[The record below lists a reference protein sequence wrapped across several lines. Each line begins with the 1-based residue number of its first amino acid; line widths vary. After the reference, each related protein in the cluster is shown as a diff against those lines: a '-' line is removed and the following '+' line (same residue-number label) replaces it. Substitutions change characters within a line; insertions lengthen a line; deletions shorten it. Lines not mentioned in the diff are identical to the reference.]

1 MKKAILFTM
10 ALMLIAVSFVSAAGS
25 KESYAPAEATKYYVA
40 HQGGYIGEAIVKIDA
55 EGKVIDAHFHEWQ
68 GPGGWAAYNS
78 PDGKGLVDGAVIRTP
93 DPLANTASA
102 DPEVKGYMF
111 YIYNLQAD
119 GKTYI
124 WSQATVTPTGFT
136 KPSRQYERDFEGLMS
151 NPIRAAA
158 YAKAAREDKLVNVTM
173 VDGKI
178 VVGKPASQ
186 TVHYGHM
193 DKANRASTYMPV
205 AAASIGFRYNYKA
218 TVDFF
223 KANPAAD
230 YAAAV
235 TKSMKVEL
243 KEDKA
248 IDANASAATYT
259 AATDNVYVVAD
270 AVTGAT
276 YSDFQHYALE
286 LQQAYYNALAL
297 QRLAA
302 MKAKK

>member
-1 MKKAILFTM
+1 M
-10 ALMLIAVSFVSAAGS
+10 
-25 KESYAPAEATKYYVA
+25 P
-40 HQGGYIGEAIVKIDA
+40 
-55 EGKVIDAHFHEWQ
+55 
-68 GPGGWAAYNS
+68 
-78 PDGKGLVDGAVIRTP
+78 DGAVVRVP
-93 DPLANTASA
+93 DPLANTGSA
-102 DPEVKGYMF
+102 DPQVKGYMF

-124 WSQATVTPTGFT
+124 WSQATVTPTGFGR
-136 KPSRQYERDFEGLMS
+136 PSRQYERDFEGLMG

-193 DKANRASTYMPV
+193 DKANPASVYMPV
-205 AAASIGFRYNYKA
+205 AAGSIGFRYNYKA

-243 KEDKA
+243 KEDKSV
-248 IDANASAATYT
+248 DATGNVAAYT

-302 MKAKK
+302 KK

>member
-1 MKKAILFTM
+1 MKKAVLFTM

-55 EGKVIDAHFHEWQ
+55 ESKVVDAHFHEWQ
-68 GPGGWAAYNS
+68 GPGGWAEKVNGAV
-78 PDGKGLVDGAVIRTP
+78 PDGAVIRTP
-93 DPLANTASA
+93 DPLANASSA
-102 DPEVKGYMF
+102 DPQVKGYMF

-124 WSQATVTPTGFT
+124 WSQATVTPAGFT
-136 KPSRQYERDFEGLMS
+136 RPSRQYERDFEGLMS

-193 DKANRASTYMPV
+193 DKANPASTYMPV

-230 YAAAV
+230 YTQVV
-235 TKSMKVEL
+235 TRSMKVEL
-243 KEDKA
+243 KEDKSV
-248 IDANASAATYT
+248 DATGNVAAYT
-259 AATDNVYVVAD
+259 AATDNVFVIAD

-276 YSDFQHYALE
+276 YSDFHHYALE
-286 LQQAYYNALAL
+286 LQQAYYNALAI

>member
-10 ALMLIAVSFVSAAGS
+10 AFMLIAVSFVSAAGS

-55 EGKVIDAHFHEWQ
+55 KGAVVDAHFHEWQ
-68 GPGGWAAYNS
+68 GPGGWAEKVNGAV
-78 PDGKGLVDGAVIRTP
+78 PDGAVVRVP

-102 DPEVKGYMF
+102 DPQVKGYMF
-111 YIYNLQAD
+111 YIYNLQTD

-136 KPSRQYERDFEGLMS
+136 RPTRQWERDFEGLMS
-151 NPIRAAA
+151 NPIRAEA

-193 DKANRASTYMPV
+193 DKANPASTYMPI
-205 AAASIGFRYNYKA
+205 AAGSIGYRFNYKA
-218 TVDFF
+218 TVEFF
-223 KANPAAD
+223 KANPTAD
-230 YAAAV
+230 YTQVV
-235 TKSMKVEL
+235 TRSMKVEL
-243 KEDKA
+243 KEDKSV
-248 IDANASAATYT
+248 DATGNVAAYT
-259 AATDNVYVVAD
+259 AATDNVFVIAD

-276 YSDFQHYALE
+276 YSDFHHYALE